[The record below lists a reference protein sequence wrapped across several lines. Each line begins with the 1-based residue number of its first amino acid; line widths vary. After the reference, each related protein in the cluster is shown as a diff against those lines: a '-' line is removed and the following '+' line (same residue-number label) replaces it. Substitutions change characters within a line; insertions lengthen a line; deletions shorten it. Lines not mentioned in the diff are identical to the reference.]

1 MRRVLRV
8 HCPIEWQA
16 MCAPSGSGERP
27 LKDVLRVL
35 SRHVTAIR
43 QVGNHY
49 RIVTEDGEVRHRL
62 LTDPM
67 TRGQLERLARFL
79 SIPIEDFYL

>member
-1 MRRVLRV
+1 
-8 HCPIEWQA
+8 
-16 MCAPSGSGERP
+16 
-27 LKDVLRVL
+27 VL